1 MTWRREAPAVLAPP
15 PGPPRKQGRTAWL
28 LAARGLRPTALWQRP
43 AGVIP
48 LGKKEE
54 VDGSLRLIAWAPA
67 HIATG
72 SAAFGAPPVLLLGWE
87 ECAHF
92 SSGRWIG
99 GPEQDHHS
107 HCTWMAVMPILKPLG
122 LGLDCS
128 LFPLCSIPSSFLQ
141 NAGGAPEQQPCMHL
155 ERGEVWKWAVARS
168 PTTGTWPCCPHY
180 ASPSQTASH
189 DTRNLGT
196 SQPEPGALKTIGFPP
211 PLPNRQLIQNS

>member
-1 MTWRREAPAVLAPP
+1 MTWRREAPAVPAPP

-72 SAAFGAPPVLLLGWE
+72 LAAFGTERRPCYSWAGRNVLTSVL
-87 ECAHF
+87 A
-92 SSGRWIG
+92 G
-99 GPEQDHHS
+99 GTEGQS
-107 HCTWMAVMPILKPLG
+107 RTPILKPLG

-141 NAGGAPEQQPCMHL
+141 NAGGAPEQQPCTHL

-180 ASPSQTASH
+180 ASPSQAANH

-196 SQPEPGALKTIGFPP
+196 LQPERGALKTIGFPP

>member
-1 MTWRREAPAVLAPP
+1 MTWRREAPAVSAPP

-54 VDGSLRLIAWAPA
+54 VGGSLRLIAWAPA

-72 SAAFGAPPVLLLGWE
+72 LAAFGTERRPCYSWAGRNVLTSVL
-87 ECAHF
+87 A
-92 SSGRWIG
+92 G
-99 GPEQDHHS
+99 GTEGQS
-107 HCTWMAVMPILKPLG
+107 RTPILKPLG

-141 NAGGAPEQQPCMHL
+141 NAGGCSGAATLHAPGKG
-155 ERGEVWKWAVARS
+155 RGVEMGCGKESNHWDMALLS
-168 PTTGTWPCCPHY
+168 PLCLSISSCQ
-180 ASPSQTASH
+180 S
-189 DTRNLGT
+189 
-196 SQPEPGALKTIGFPP
+196 
-211 PLPNRQLIQNS
+211 